1 MEKRKKNYY
10 CVIILNVEQCYCFDL
25 GFLPV
30 LFKKKNNN
38 NNNKNIRKY
47 KRDKSIMASI
57 LNYAEYIHFS
67 FVIYCQFL
75 ASYRRFRSRSK
86 VTGRLH
92 QKPLI
97 FQESLTY
104 KPTPFILTHDSGQKF
119 QMTLCIRDL
128 MMLFSQKE
136 AFLTT

>member
-1 MEKRKKNYY
+1 
-10 CVIILNVEQCYCFDL
+10 
-25 GFLPV
+25 
-30 LFKKKNNN
+30 
-38 NNNKNIRKY
+38 
-47 KRDKSIMASI
+47 MASI
-57 LNYAEYIHFS
+57 MNYAKYIHFS
-67 FVIYCQFL
+67 FVIFCQFL

-128 MMLFSQKE
+128 MMLFSQNESYWTIKMSFHYGRKLGIFPKGLTDHSGQKFQISFKPT
-136 AFLTT
+136 FL